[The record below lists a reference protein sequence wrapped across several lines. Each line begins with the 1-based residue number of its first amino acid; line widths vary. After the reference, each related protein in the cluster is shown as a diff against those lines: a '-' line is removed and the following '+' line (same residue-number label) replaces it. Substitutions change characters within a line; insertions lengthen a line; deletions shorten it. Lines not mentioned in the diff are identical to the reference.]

1 VLIMDQTKAS
11 EHHQVLMLAV
21 RFGERALPLAWRVAA
36 TAGAIGFTGQ
46 KTLLDAVTPWLP
58 SGVEV
63 CLMADRFYGTPNLI
77 ELAKAKGWSYR
88 LRLKANLR
96 ALVESRS
103 ATLAQ
108 HVGRNGCYLSN
119 VELTHRRVVTN
130 IGIIRDPGHAE
141 PWLIAMSEKPGYLTT
156 LDDAA
161 RWGIEPMFAD
171 FKSRGFGLEQSQLRR
186 PDRLA
191 RLLLVMSL
199 ALHVAVS
206 TGLWDA
212 TNNPAADEKKPPPVS
227 PEISIGADC
236 PGSPAG

>member
-1 VLIMDQTKAS
+1 M
-11 EHHQVLMLAV
+11 
-21 RFGERALPLAWRVAA
+21 R
-36 TAGAIGFTGQ
+36 TG
-46 KTLLDAVTPWLP
+46 L
-58 SGVEV
+58 E
-63 CLMADRFYGTPNLI
+63 C
-77 ELAKAKGWSYR
+77 
-88 LRLKANLR
+88 
-96 ALVESRS
+96 RS
-103 ATLAQ
+103 TTLAQ
-108 HVGRNGCYLSN
+108 HAGRSGCSLSD

-130 IGIIRDPGHAE
+130 IGIIRDPGHDE

-161 RWGIEPMFAD
+161 RWGIEPMFSD

-227 PEISIGADC
+227 PETSIEADC

>member
-1 VLIMDQTKAS
+1 MAS
-11 EHHQVLMLAV
+11 ARCPWRGLACRGDRGRDWLHRAEDTARCRHPLAV
-21 RFGERALPLAWRVAA
+21 
-36 TAGAIGFTGQ
+36 IGRRGR
-46 KTLLDAVTPWLP
+46 PHGRP
-58 SGVEV
+58 
-63 CLMADRFYGTPNLI
+63 FYGTPDLI
-77 ELAKAKGWSYR
+77 GLAKAKGWSDR
-88 LRLKANLR
+88 LRLKTNLR
-96 ALVESRS
+96 AVVAGCST
-103 ATLAQ
+103 TLAQ
-108 HVGRNGCYLSN
+108 HAGRSGCYLSN

-130 IGIIRDPGHAE
+130 IGIIRDPGPDE

-161 RWGIEPMFAD
+161 RWGIEPMVFD
-171 FKSRGFGLEQSQLRR
+171 FKSPGFGLEQSQLRR

-212 TNNPAADEKKPPPVS
+212 ANNPSANEKKPPPIS

-236 PGSPAG
+236 PGSPVG